1 MANTLPLLDGGIVG
15 GGEPW
20 KDGNE
25 TTEKWGIIRNISTT
39 LGNSRDTMILEYVY
53 IHVLYLQYIHVTSNK
68 SVQVVNLCFC
78 TPRKHR
84 AFGVTS
90 PDITGTQING
100 SVYVDILS
108 TLTLVK

>member
-53 IHVLYLQYIHVTSNK
+53 IYMYYICNTY
-68 SVQVVNLCFC
+68 
-78 TPRKHR
+78 T
-84 AFGVTS
+84 
-90 PDITGTQING
+90 
-100 SVYVDILS
+100 
-108 TLTLVK
+108 